1 MLPKSDYIAASTASA
16 AFSELLAC
24 VVNFLLSSLYGP
36 EAVRQYR
43 LGPEWRSG
51 PQMRGARGRK
61 IAAEPA
67 AAMFFS

>member
-16 AFSELLAC
+16 AFSGLLAC
-24 VVNFLLSSLYGP
+24 MVNFLLSSLYGP
-36 EAVRQYR
+36 EAGRQCR

-51 PQMRGARGRK
+51 PQCSARERK